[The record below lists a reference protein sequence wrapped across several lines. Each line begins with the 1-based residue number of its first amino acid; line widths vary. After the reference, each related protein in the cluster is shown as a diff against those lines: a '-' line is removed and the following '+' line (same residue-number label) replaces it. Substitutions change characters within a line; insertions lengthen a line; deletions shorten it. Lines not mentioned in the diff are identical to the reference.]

1 MVTVIALVVAGYRGE
16 RYLKYHH
23 YHQRSLRQV
32 RCGGEASSELFM
44 YVYFRRNIVQTLM
57 FLLHL
62 CGCLH
67 LSASVKTKAY
77 VGTLKLN
84 TTDNAPHT
92 DSPLPF
98 FKFLNTG
105 NEGGAGFAIP
115 PDLSIQPVQSGGC

>member
-16 RYLKYHH
+16 R
-23 YHQRSLRQV
+23 SLRHLRQG
-32 RCGGEASSELFM
+32 RCGGEASSEFIC
-44 YVYFRRNIVQTLM
+44 VYFRRNIVQTLM